1 MRWTPKRKAEIVE
14 QIAELNELERA
25 KLLADLRLSTEEL
38 ASWCELFTN
47 HGLGALRAT
56 RVQEYRRVA

>member
-14 QIAELNELERA
+14 QALKDPQNVAELLKKHNITTGELSA
-25 KLLADLRLSTEEL
+25 
-38 ASWCELFTN
+38 WCERLVN

-56 RVQEYRRVA
+56 RVQEYRRAA